1 MTEDEA
7 AGVRELAEQVKE
19 DVEVRGPYRVRDAT
33 GRDSVSGSR
42 HPVKLPTNARCS
54 LASSSSTDPVSPYLT
69 ILPPT
74 VQSYAPHALFCTT
87 GTYLRYLRARSH
99 NVHKAARMLRDTLAW
114 RASYKPHLI
123 TWSEIESEVKLKKVT
138 ILDEPDRDG
147 RPVVFMRPR
156 NEKQGS
162 DNELKLKYVVYV
174 MEHASRI
181 ADASSPDGKMAWLL
195 DYVGYTRHNQPPWKV
210 SLSTLSIVQNHYP
223 ERLGR
228 AVNFKPPLL
237 FEIFWKA
244 IRPFV
249 DPVTRD
255 KLVFLSGKDVEGES
269 LQEEMGKY
277 FALEALDDM
286 LGGVLEEQGMIPVES
301 YEKRMLQADDALAEA
316 LEGLRV
322 GDEKVADF

>member
-1 MTEDEA
+1 
-7 AGVRELAEQVKE
+7 
-19 DVEVRGPYRVRDAT
+19 
-33 GRDSVSGSR
+33 
-42 HPVKLPTNARCS
+42 
-54 LASSSSTDPVSPYLT
+54 
-69 ILPPT
+69 
-74 VQSYAPHALFCTT
+74 
-87 GTYLRYLRARSH
+87 
-99 NVHKAARMLRDTLAW
+99 MLRDTLAW
-114 RASYKPHLI
+114 RESYKPHLI
-123 TWSEIESEVKLKKVT
+123 TWSDIKTEAELKKVT
-138 ILDEPDRDG
+138 ILDRPDKNG

-162 DNELKLKYVVYV
+162 DNELKLKYVVYI

-195 DYVGYTRHNQPPWKV
+195 DYVGYSRQNQPPWKV

-255 KLVFLSGKDVEGES
+255 KLVFLSGKDVENGM
-269 LQEEMGKY
+269 LQEQMAKY
-277 FALEALDDM
+277 FDLEMLDDM
-286 LGGVLEEQGMIPVES
+286 MGGVLAEGEMIPVETFS
-301 YEKRMLQADDALAEA
+301 SRMQTADLELVQRLEK
-316 LEGLRV
+316 LEISSL
-322 GDEKVADF
+322 

>member
-1 MTEDEA
+1 
-7 AGVRELAEQVKE
+7 
-19 DVEVRGPYRVRDAT
+19 
-33 GRDSVSGSR
+33 
-42 HPVKLPTNARCS
+42 
-54 LASSSSTDPVSPYLT
+54 
-69 ILPPT
+69 
-74 VQSYAPHALFCTT
+74 
-87 GTYLRYLRARSH
+87 
-99 NVHKAARMLRDTLAW
+99 
-114 RASYKPHLI
+114 
-123 TWSEIESEVKLKKVT
+123 
-138 ILDEPDRDG
+138 
-147 RPVVFMRPR
+147 
-156 NEKQGS
+156 
-162 DNELKLKYVVYV
+162 